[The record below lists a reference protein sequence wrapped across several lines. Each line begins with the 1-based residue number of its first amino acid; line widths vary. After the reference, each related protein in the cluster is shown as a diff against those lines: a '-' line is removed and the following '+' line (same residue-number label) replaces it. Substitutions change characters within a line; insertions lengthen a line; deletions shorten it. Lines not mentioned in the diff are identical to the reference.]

1 MVTAPC
7 RALVKAERWNGHAPH
22 TATGEAS
29 ASEAHCQLRNCAA
42 GTIAS
47 TTTGTVSAS
56 DTSSR

>member
-1 MVTAPC
+1 MVTVPC
-7 RALVKAERWNGHAPH
+7 RALVKAARWKGQAPH

-29 ASEAHCQLRNCAA
+29 ASETHCQLRNCAA

-47 TTTGTVSAS
+47 VTTGTVSIS